1 MSVRVTKKPLRGAE
15 FLLAHLQSIGAP
27 VRCPAPRERL
37 SAKLGEGFAGMLVHA
52 LAGDH
57 SMRHDDAAHNLR
69 RDVA

>member
-15 FLLAHLQSIGAP
+15 LLLVHLQTVGAP
-27 VRCPAPRERL
+27 VRRPAPRERL
-37 SAKLGEGFAGMLVHA
+37 SAKLGEGFAGMLVQA

-57 SMRHDDAAHNLR
+57 SMR